1 MQNNYVILLPLDF
14 SLSTEKLTFRLK
26 APFDRSLVSLQF
38 LAFSKASL
46 LAVPNPKTTN
56 TSPTHDPLTQ
66 ESRNK
71 EICRFRPNA

>member
-46 LAVPNPKTTN
+46 ISSSHP
-56 TSPTHDPLTQ
+56 PTGLSL
-66 ESRNK
+66 E
-71 EICRFRPNA
+71 CRAFPGVYHYSASGLFALLL

>member
-46 LAVPNPKTTN
+46 ISSFSSAFAIRKLH
-56 TSPTHDPLTQ
+56 SPPFGFLSAFKHGPH
-66 ESRNK
+66 
-71 EICRFRPNA
+71 CP